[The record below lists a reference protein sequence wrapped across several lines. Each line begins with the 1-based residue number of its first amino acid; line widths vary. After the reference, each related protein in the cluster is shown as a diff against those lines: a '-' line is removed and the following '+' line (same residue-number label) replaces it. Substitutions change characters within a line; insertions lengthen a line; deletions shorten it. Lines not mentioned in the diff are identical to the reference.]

1 MSAGGP
7 FRIAFLD
14 GEPPDAAR
22 RAAAQGTVELVD
34 RPHATDPAR
43 VDGVVI
49 GGALERRAERV
60 GGCLR
65 AGMAVLAAAPL
76 ADEAAAHDALVR
88 DAEAGTGRLLLAYR
102 QRWRP
107 EVAAVCAAAEA
118 GELGR
123 TGLIRLHAWRVGEP
137 GDGDVGAAVRDAV
150 DTVLQIAGSG
160 AELVHAMGDEACLLA
175 HLGFAGGGMAL
186 LDLATSPGRPYE
198 SLTVIGADGAAHADD
213 HRNVQLL
220 YDRSGL
226 RGMPLRGDAELGMLR
241 AFAGGAH
248 SAAAHEHAV
257 SRVTE
262 AIASSRRTGAAVPVG
277 AP

>member
-7 FRIAFLD
+7 FRIGFLD
-14 GEPPDAAR
+14 GEPPPGAR

-34 RPHATDPAR
+34 PPCESDPAR

-60 GGCLR
+60 SGFLR
-65 AGMAVLAAAPL
+65 AGTAVLAAAPL
-76 ADEAAAHDALVR
+76 ADDAAAHDALVH
-88 DAEAGTGRLLLAYR
+88 DAEAGAGRLLLAYR

-123 TGLIRLHAWRVGEP
+123 IGLIRLHAWRVGEP
-137 GDGDVGAAVRDAV
+137 GDGDGPATVRDAV
-150 DTVLQIAGSG
+150 DTVLRIAGTG
-160 AELVHAMGDEACLLA
+160 ADVVHAAGDEGCLLA

-186 LDLATSPGRPYE
+186 LDLATSSGEPYD
-198 SLTVIGADGAAHADD
+198 SLTVIGADGAAHAED

-220 YDRSGL
+220 YDRRGL
-226 RGMPLRGDAELGMLR
+226 QGVPLRGDAKLGLLR
-241 AFAGGAH
+241 AFAAGAR
-248 SAAAHEHAV
+248 SAADHERAV
-257 SRVTE
+257 SAVTG
-262 AIASSRRTGAAVPVG
+262 AIGASLRTGAAVPV
-277 AP
+277 PVP

>member
-1 MSAGGP
+1 MSADGP

-34 RPHATDPAR
+34 RPHAADPAR
-43 VDGVVI
+43 VDGVVL
-49 GGALERRAERV
+49 GGPLEGRAERV
-60 GGCLR
+60 SGCLR

-76 ADEAAAHDALVR
+76 AAETAAHDALVH

-137 GDGDVGAAVRDAV
+137 GDRDVDAAVRDPV
-150 DTVLQIAGSG
+150 DTVLRIAGSG
-160 AELVHAMGDEACLLA
+160 AELAHAMGDEACLLV

-186 LDLATSPGRPYE
+186 LDLATSPGKPYE

-226 RGMPLRGDAELGMLR
+226 RGVPLRGDAELGMLR

-248 SAAAHEHAV
+248 SGADHEHAV

-262 AIASSRRTGAAVPVG
+262 AIAASRRTGAAVPVA